1 MRHRINILVVILLSF
16 FAIINFYSCDKS
28 HEGKPPNYPDALIL
42 LPNATDVK
50 HYNIGGSLQ
59 LTYKI
64 KEDYPANKTIEAIS
78 NKLRQDKWNAL
89 KEDYLNP
96 GLPSSHVR
104 GWTSYEDA
112 TKNPHQTV
120 NAWQADWENQAGD
133 IVTYIFWYRYGK
145 NERPNLKNL
154 TTYAVFVSAPL
165 AKQNREAVL
174 EFTKKHNAE
183 KAK

>member
-16 FAIINFYSCDKS
+16 FAIINLYSCDKS

-42 LPNATDVK
+42 LPNVTNVK

-64 KEDYPANKTIEAIS
+64 EEDYPANKTIEAIS

-96 GLPSSHVR
+96 GLPSSRVR
-104 GWTSYEDA
+104 SWDSYEDVN
-112 TKNPHQTV
+112 KNPHQTV
-120 NAWQADWENQAGD
+120 NVWVADWGNQAGD
-133 IVTYIFWYRYGK
+133 IVRYSFWYRYK
-145 NERPNLKNL
+145 INERQDLKNL
-154 TTYAVFVSAPL
+154 MVYAIFIPATL
-165 AKQNREAVL
+165 AKQTREEAL
-174 EFTKKHNAE
+174 NFTKKHNVE
-183 KAK
+183 KTK